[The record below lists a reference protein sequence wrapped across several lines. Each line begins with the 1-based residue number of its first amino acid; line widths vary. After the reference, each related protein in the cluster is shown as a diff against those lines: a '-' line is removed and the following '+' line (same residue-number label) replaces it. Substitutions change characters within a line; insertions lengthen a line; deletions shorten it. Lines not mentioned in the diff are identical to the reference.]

1 MEDRRRIDD
10 KNWDEIKNF
19 IIESREYRIKDDIT
33 QKYQVDN
40 IESLKNKVEIQNG
53 KVFKLESWKQEIE
66 QRIKQRKDNY
76 AMAQAVITIVA
87 TVVMAIA
94 AWITIFKK

>member
-1 MEDRRRIDD
+1 MEERRREND

-33 QKYQVDN
+33 QKYQIEN
-40 IESLKNKVEIQNG
+40 IEALKNKVEIQNS

-66 QRIKQRKDNY
+66 LKIKQRKDNY
-76 AMAQAVITIVA
+76 TMIQATITIVA
-87 TVVMAIA
+87 TIVMAIA